1 MQSHSGFVLVRY
13 PWGSQDNMRR
23 LLKQP
28 AASKLQYIQNGRDGG
43 RDEVMYRSFVAWFYL
58 CKIDLF
64 IQNIFNFN
72 FLYFICFWT
81 YCLNCS
87 ANLRLFSRRL
97 HRCLAD
103 HERASISRSFLC
115 NRERLL
121 VFERRETRCVKIIC
135 FWLQYEINPDRFFV
149 DIEANDPL
157 HLQLQNVKLFC
168 NKLPHVMFI
177 QNMIIEEGL
186 THFYYVKCV

>member
-28 AASKLQYIQNGRDGG
+28 AASKLQHIQNGRD
-43 RDEVMYRSFVAWFYL
+43 EVLYRPYRSFVAWFYL
-58 CKIDLF
+58 CRIDLF
-64 IQNIFNFN
+64 LQNIFNFN

-81 YCLNCS
+81 YYLNCS

-121 VFERRETRCVKIIC
+121 LFERRETRCVKITCMLLVTVWNQPRYSSIAT
-135 FWLQYEINPDRFFV
+135 FFV
-149 DIEANDPL
+149 DIEAL
-157 HLQLQNVKLFC
+157 Y
-168 NKLPHVMFI
+168 
-177 QNMIIEEGL
+177 MIPYTYNCKMSSCFVINSL
-186 THFYYVKCV
+186 MWCSFRTWL